1 MTDNTELDVFRKRV
15 SNPALRTFERR
26 VRRLYATVANKL
38 AVAEARGETEIRL
51 SVDCY
56 PRFISRFATSQ
67 VWDELN
73 YRTANDNLRYT
84 TDGTGNRDVLVFSRA
99 PQ

>member
-15 SNPALRTFERR
+15 SNPALRNFERR
-26 VRRLYATVANKL
+26 VRRLYASVANKL
-38 AVAEARGETEIRL
+38 AVANARGESQIRL

-56 PRFISRFATSQ
+56 PRFISRFAASQ

-73 YRTANDNLRYT
+73 HRAEKDGLQWRTDA
-84 TDGTGNRDVLVFSRA
+84 TGNRDVLVFERK